1 MKTLKNSDASGAK
14 KNVKDLVIFGDG
26 DSFKLICKAHS
37 VSEKW
42 MKSTKAMQID
52 GVGCVIQVSTQQ
64 GNNVAE
70 ALTFVPGVKI
80 EDIDGDP
87 VKNGRRIVAI

>member
-42 MKSTKAMQID
+42 MKSTKAM
-52 GVGCVIQVSTQQ
+52 
-64 GNNVAE
+64 
-70 ALTFVPGVKI
+70 
-80 EDIDGDP
+80 
-87 VKNGRRIVAI
+87 